1 MRDSDTYTIL
11 LRFNQ
16 SANRGAVGLAVFAI
30 LAAGIL
36 AVADHSFARVERA
49 YEIAGRV

>member
-1 MRDSDTYTIL
+1 MDTYTIL

-16 SANRGAVGLAVFAI
+16 SANRGAVGLALLFAVVGATFFI
-30 LAAGIL
+30 
-36 AVADHSFARVERA
+36 ADHSFARVERA

>member
-1 MRDSDTYTIL
+1 MDTYTIL

-16 SANRGAVGLAVFAI
+16 SANRGAVGLALLFAI
-30 LAAGIL
+30 AGI
-36 AVADHSFARVERA
+36 AFIVADRSFARVERA